1 MAEELLMRII
11 PEDDVFEDVE
21 EFWDKALRSKVEIPL
36 KEPIDNLW
44 IIDDFPEFSW
54 SLQVDLVTVIVQ
66 IVLVVYI
73 K

>member
-36 KEPIDNLW
+36 KEPIDNL
-44 IIDDFPEFSW
+44 
-54 SLQVDLVTVIVQ
+54 
-66 IVLVVYI
+66 
-73 K
+73 